1 MKNTILA
8 IIIML
13 IVMTSSVSDWVCADS
28 SYLETPREFWDR
40 MDSEWADR
48 QKANKQRRALDNQIR
63 EQRMRDLERSYDLM
77 YPDRT
82 WNPHNP
88 YRHWRP

>member
-1 MKNTILA
+1 
-8 IIIML
+8 ML
-13 IVMTSSVSDWVCADS
+13 MSMTAQVSELVYADA

-40 MDSEWADR
+40 MDKEWAER
-48 QKANKQRRALDNQIR
+48 QQADKQRRALDNQIR

-88 YRHWRP
+88 NRHWRP